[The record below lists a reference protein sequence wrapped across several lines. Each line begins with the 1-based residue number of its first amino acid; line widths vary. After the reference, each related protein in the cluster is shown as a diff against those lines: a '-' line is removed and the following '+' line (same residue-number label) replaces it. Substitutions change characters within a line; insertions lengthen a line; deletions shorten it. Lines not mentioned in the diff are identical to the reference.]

1 VYKSNHSHSQ
11 PATSRSVDYSRTARG
26 MAMHSRPHHP
36 SSSSPRGNYPPPSA
50 SSSLRDTAAKLAR
63 IGLKDES
70 RRFLSSSLR
79 ADPRSSSSGRSGSAR
94 KSLRRSR
101 GAAAVYEDE
110 VLAIKE
116 AHRALK
122 NKKAALQAEVDKHH
136 RGVDIV
142 NTQLRETQQAVDAEA
157 RMKGLVK
164 INSAQQAGSYVSA
177 THHRASKRRGGQQSK
192 FALAEKIL
200 SAKLHLKAAKDQKK
214 RLREKLSRTKREMRA
229 NDIEPWEAGEEGD
242 EDSLKERLQAE
253 VEGMQK
259 QLDEQRTAFLE
270 ANMITAKK
278 IQELAGAQETYQGQ
292 LQGLRAKARTLA
304 TDNREI
310 ADVRGA
316 LQAKIQ
322 VLLMRIKNQE
332 KQK

>member
-1 VYKSNHSHSQ
+1 
-11 PATSRSVDYSRTARG
+11 
-26 MAMHSRPHHP
+26 
-36 SSSSPRGNYPPPSA
+36 
-50 SSSLRDTAAKLAR
+50 
-63 IGLKDES
+63 
-70 RRFLSSSLR
+70 
-79 ADPRSSSSGRSGSAR
+79 
-94 KSLRRSR
+94 
-101 GAAAVYEDE
+101 VYEDE

-122 NKKAALQAEVDKHH
+122 NKKAALQAEVDKH
-136 RGVDIV
+136 RKGVEIV
-142 NTQLRETQQAVDAEA
+142 DKQLRETQQAVDAEA

-164 INSAQQAGSYVSA
+164 INSAQQAGSYVSS
-177 THHRASKRRGGQQSK
+177 THHRASKRRTGQQSK
-192 FALAEKIL
+192 FALAESIL

-214 RLREKLSRTKREMRA
+214 RLVEKLGRTKREMRA
-229 NDIEPWEAGEEGD
+229 NDIEPWAVGEEGD
-242 EDSLKERLQAE
+242 EASLKERLLAE

-332 KQK
+332 KQQK